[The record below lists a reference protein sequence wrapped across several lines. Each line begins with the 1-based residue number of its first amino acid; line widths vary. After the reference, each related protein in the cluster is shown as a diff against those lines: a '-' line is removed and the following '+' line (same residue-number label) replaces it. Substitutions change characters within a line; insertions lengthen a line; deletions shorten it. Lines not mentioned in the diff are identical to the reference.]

1 MLLSWAAVSPAQ
13 TATSTPQSEPAIKK
27 IPQRFEAL
35 RPPGERMGLVRA
47 DLIRDVR
54 KYIRLTD
61 RDKELISMHP
71 EDKIRFDDFLELPKT
86 GFIRLHD
93 AAQCPESRNVIR
105 AEGPC
110 PWGVTG
116 KATAYSFRKD
126 LYTVSAF
133 SDIRNHAGS
142 FQIAGIN
149 QLGFL
154 TMLGD
159 DAALLEDL
167 DLQSPGIKA
176 MSDFQPS
183 ADVREIRHQSQLA
196 TRGFLVGDFIYRADL
211 PIVPGKT
218 YALRSIAYEGKA
230 YRKFGEERL
239 DIFKG
244 DERRDIVVVFRVIR
258 DYQDGSYG
266 ILWREL
272 HRQQAPT
279 ISAAQ

>member
-1 MLLSWAAVSPAQ
+1 MVLSGAAVSPAQ

-35 RPPGERMGLVRA
+35 RTPGERMGLVRA
-47 DLIRDVR
+47 DLIRDFR
-54 KYIRLTD
+54 KYIRMTE
-61 RDKELISMHP
+61 RDKKLISMHP
-71 EDKIRFDDFLELPKT
+71 EDKTRFEDFLKLPKT

-93 AAQCPESRNVIR
+93 AAQCPESRNIIR

-159 DAALLEDL
+159 DAVLEDL

-183 ADVREIRHQSQLA
+183 SGIREIRYQSQLA
-196 TRGFLVGDFIYRADL
+196 NRGFQVGDFTYRADL
-211 PIVPGKT
+211 PIEPGKT

-230 YRKFGEERL
+230 YRKFGKERL
-239 DIFKG
+239 NIFKG

-272 HRQQAPT
+272 RRRPSPT
-279 ISAAQ
+279 ISNVN